1 MGTSMKKKKEDPFL
15 TAINFI
21 TKEATPAQLNLLEL
35 AVSHG
40 KELRKPSR
48 L

>member
-1 MGTSMKKKKEDPFL
+1 MTKEKKKKEDPFL

-35 AVSHG
+35 AVSYG
-40 KELRKPSR
+40 KEQEGSNE
-48 L
+48 